1 LRDRE
6 SSFWSHLQELRRRL
20 LISVLAVVAG
30 VGLAIAFYGP
40 ILRVLIRPIEPK
52 LAELGTILVFT
63 EVTEM
68 FGVVMKTSLIV
79 GLVAAS
85 PVVMYELIMFVT
97 PGLTTKERRYLFIF
111 LPGAL
116 LSFAGGVAFG
126 YFVLLPPALR
136 FLLGFGSDI
145 AEPMIRIGNYVNVTV
160 MLLFW
165 IGVSFETPLVMF
177 LLSKIGLVSYRGFA
191 RWRRYWILVAFLL
204 GAVIT
209 PTFDPVNQ
217 CLVALPLIVLYEV
230 GILLARLFGARRPRA
245 T

>member
-1 LRDRE
+1 MRDRE
-6 SSFWSHLQELRRRL
+6 VGLRSHLQELRRRL
-20 LISVLAVVAG
+20 LISVLAVLVG
-30 VGLAIAFYGP
+30 VGLALAFYKP
-40 ILRVLIRPIEPK
+40 ILQVLIHPIEPK
-52 LAELGTILVFT
+52 LAELGTTLVFT

-68 FGVVMKTSLIV
+68 LAVVMKTSLIA
-79 GLVAAS
+79 GLVVGS
-85 PVVMYELIMFVT
+85 PVVMYEIIMFVT

-116 LSFAGGVAFG
+116 LAFACGVVFG

-136 FLLGFGSDI
+136 FLLSFGSEI
-145 AEPMIRIGNYVNVTV
+145 AAPMIRIGNYVNVVV

-165 IGVSFETPLVMF
+165 IGISFETPLVM
-177 LLSKIGLVSYRGFA
+177 LLISKIGLVSYRGFA
-191 RWRRYWILVAFLL
+191 RFRRYWILVAFLL

-217 CLVALPLIVLYEV
+217 SLVAIPLIVLYEV

-245 T
+245 A

>member
-1 LRDRE
+1 MRDRE